1 MGSSASNVA
10 WSLFKAY
17 RDRGHSSRLAVN
29 KKRREDPNV
38 RAIPRDLPG
47 GTWALA
53 WTAMSNGLL
62 SIESKIP
69 RCVGPLGR
77 IMREIAHPGN
87 MLSRAQGIEEFDYPG
102 SWGVLDLWPDRPDI
116 VQCHTLHGGY
126 FDLRS
131 LPWLSSQ
138 VPIVLTPHDAWHLSG
153 HCAHSL
159 SCERWKT
166 GCGNCPDLTLY
177 PSARRDATAYN
188 WQRKREIYRKS
199 RLHVAVPSNWLRRK
213 VEESILMDATVDL
226 RVISNGIDLTVFR
239 PGEKEEA
246 RRRLG
251 LPANAKILLFAAMQ
265 ARTNSYKDY
274 ATVRAAGLRV
284 GEHLRDEQI
293 LVLTVGENGASEGL
307 GNVEFRFVPPQ
318 HEPNMMV
325 PYYQAADVYV
335 HAAHAETQPLV
346 LMEAMACG
354 RPTVATAVGGIPE
367 VIQDGRTG
375 YLVPYRDAHAMADR
389 VEELL
394 ADQAKLR
401 QFGAN
406 AVEVAQNFDFNR
418 QVDEYLRWFA
428 QIAGRL

>member
-47 GTWALA
+47 GTWAPA

-69 RCVGPLGR
+69 RGVGPLGR

-102 SWGVLDLWPDRPDI
+102 SWAVLDLWPDRPDI

-131 LPWLSSQ
+131 LPWLSSR
-138 VPIVLTPHDAWHLSG
+138 VPVVLTPHDAWHLSG

-226 RVISNGIDLTVFR
+226 RVISNGVDLTVFR
-239 PGEKEEA
+239 PGEKEDA

-284 GEHLRDEQI
+284 GEYLRNEQI
-293 LVLTVGENGASEGL
+293 LVLTIGENGASERVE
-307 GNVEFRFVPPQ
+307 NVEFRFVPPQ
-318 HEPNMMV
+318 HEPSMMV

-354 RPTVATAVGGIPE
+354 RPSVATAVGGIPE
-367 VIQDGRTG
+367 VIEDGRTG
-375 YLVPYRDAHAMADR
+375 YLVPYRDAEAMAGR

-394 ADQAKLR
+394 TDPTKMKR
-401 QFGAN
+401 IEEN
-406 AVEVAQNFDFNR
+406 ARREAPKFDFNR
-418 QVDEYLRWFA
+418 QVELYLNWFS
-428 QIAGRL
+428 QLAGRP